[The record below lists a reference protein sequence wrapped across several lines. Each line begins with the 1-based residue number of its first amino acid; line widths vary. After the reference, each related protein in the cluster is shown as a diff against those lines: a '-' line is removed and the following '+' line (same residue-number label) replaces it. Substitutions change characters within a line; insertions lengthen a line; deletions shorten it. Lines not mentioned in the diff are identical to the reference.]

1 MTGADHTT
9 KRVPVWPEVRR
20 LLDLRDPQVVLIE
33 GAVSL
38 ELRIDGD
45 RGSLALRCPIRNP
58 VDPATIGAPEEL
70 RLIQIPAEGGGEWL
84 EVAVSDAELFPYF
97 VSFAETVVDAIHL
110 HGTEVVT
117 AIRTSMRLFRRL
129 LRDVRLIPQERLVGL
144 LGELWVLNRLL
155 DARGREALESWT
167 GPRGE
172 AHDFRIGEAEFE
184 VKTTTRQ
191 HRVHR
196 IHGLDQLEPSVGAQL
211 YLVSI
216 QLAAGG
222 SATAAFTL
230 ADQLAITRERLSP
243 YGQSDAFGRI
253 IASRYGLLREDEQ
266 RYGDRFRLRS
276 PTRLIV
282 VDESLPRLSAT
293 DLAESGKPEMQR
305 VVEVEYLLDVDGLGV
320 AEGTSDFE
328 RILPGAN
335 DG

>member
-1 MTGADHTT
+1 VTAADHTT

-33 GAVSL
+33 GSVPL
-38 ELRIDGD
+38 ELRIDGE
-45 RGSLALRCPIRNP
+45 RHTLALRCPFPGP
-58 VDPATIGAPEEL
+58 VDLATIGAPEEL
-70 RLIQIPAEGGGEWL
+70 RLAQIPDEGGEERL

-110 HGTEVVT
+110 HGTEAVS

-129 LRDVRLIPQERLVGL
+129 LRDVRLIPQERIVGL
-144 LGELWVLNRLL
+144 LGELWVLNRLI
-155 DARGREALESWT
+155 DARGHEALDSWT
-167 GPRGE
+167 GPHGE
-172 AHDFRIGEAEFE
+172 AHDFRIGEAELE

-191 HRVHR
+191 RRVHR

-222 SATAAFTL
+222 SASDAFTL
-230 ADQLAITRERLSP
+230 AGQLSFTRERLSGH
-243 YGQSDAFGRI
+243 GQADTFGRI
-253 IASRYGLLREDEQ
+253 ISSRYGLLEEDEQ
-266 RYGDRFRLRS
+266 RYGDPFRLRS

-293 DLAESGKPEMQR
+293 DLAESGKPEIQR

-320 AEGTSDFE
+320 AEGTSGFE
-328 RILPGAN
+328 SILLGAQ
-335 DG
+335 

>member
-1 MTGADHTT
+1 MTGSDHTT

-33 GAVSL
+33 GGVPL

-45 RGSLALRCPIRNP
+45 RGNLALRCPVPQAVN
-58 VDPATIGAPEEL
+58 PATIGAPEEL
-70 RLIQIPAEGGGEWL
+70 RLTQISVEGGKWL
-84 EVAVSDAELFPYF
+84 EVAVSEAELFPYF

-110 HGTEVVT
+110 HDVEAVT

-129 LRDVRLIPQERLVGL
+129 LRDVRLISLERIVGL
-144 LGELWVLNRLL
+144 LGELWVLNRLI
-155 DARGREALESWT
+155 DASGREALESWT
-167 GPRGE
+167 GPSGE
-172 AHDFRIGEAEFE
+172 AHDFRIGDAEFE

-196 IHGLDQLEPSVGAQL
+196 IHGLDQLEPSVGAKL

-222 SATAAFTL
+222 SASEGFTL
-230 ADQLAITRERLSP
+230 GGQLTFTRERLSA
-243 YGQSDAFGRI
+243 YGQSDHFDQI
-253 IASRYGLLREDEQ
+253 ISSRHGLLKEDEQ
-266 RYGDRFRLRS
+266 RYSDPFRLRS
-276 PTRLIV
+276 PTRLIEV
-282 VDESLPRLSAT
+282 NESLPRLSAA

-305 VVEVEYLLDVDGLGV
+305 VVEVEYLLEVDGLGV

-328 RILPGAN
+328 RILPGPN
-335 DG
+335 DE